1 MNKYAN
7 TFKEASVIL
16 EYLAEED
23 YEKIPKELINVIN
36 ENKNDAYEY
45 EMNDELDLDEQP
57 MLPET
62 KALLFNIFRDY
73 LSTPEQKEKIIQM
86 QKEDMAKLKQ
96 KKSEEFEKSMQNSQT
111 FKFNEAEVETTKETL
126 AMVEYEKEGFWKRL
140 LNKMFGK
147 FSKK

>member
-7 TFKEASVIL
+7 AFKEVSVIL
-16 EYLAEED
+16 EYLVEED
-23 YEKIPKELINVIN
+23 YEKVPKELIAVIN
-36 ENKNDAYEY
+36 ENKNEAYEY
-45 EMNDELDLDEQP
+45 EMNDELDLNEQP

-96 KKSEEFEKSMQNSQT
+96 KKSEDFEKSRQNNPI
-111 FKFNEAEVETTKETL
+111 FKFNEEVETTKETL
-126 AMVEYEKEGFWKRL
+126 SMIEYEKESFWKRV

-147 FSKK
+147 FNKK

>member
-7 TFKEASVIL
+7 AFKEASVIL
-16 EYLAEED
+16 EYLVEED

-36 ENKNDAYEY
+36 ENKNEAYEY
-45 EMNDELDLDEQP
+45 EMNDELDLNEQP

-96 KKSEEFEKSMQNSQT
+96 KKSEEFEKSMQNNQT
-111 FKFNEAEVETTKETL
+111 FKFNEVEVETTKETL
-126 AMVEYEKEGFWKRL
+126 PMVEYEKDGFWKRL

>member
-7 TFKEASVIL
+7 AFKEASVIL
-16 EYLAEED
+16 EYLVEDD
-23 YEKIPKELINVIN
+23 YEKIPKKLLDVIN
-36 ENKNDAYEY
+36 ENKNDVYEY
-45 EMNDELDLDEQP
+45 EMNDELDLNEQP

-111 FKFNEAEVETTKETL
+111 FKFNEEVETTKETL

-147 FSKK
+147 FNKK

>member
-45 EMNDELDLDEQP
+45 KMNDELDLNEQP

-73 LSTPEQKEKIIQM
+73 LSTPEQKEKIIKM
-86 QKEDMAKLKQ
+86 QKEDMARLNK
-96 KKSEEFEKSMQNSQT
+96 KKSEDFEKGMAKRQT
-111 FKFNEAEVETTKETL
+111 FEMQIEAEEG
-126 AMVEYEKEGFWKRL
+126 EKEQTSLVEVKKESFWIKL
-140 LNKMFGK
+140 LNKIMRK
-147 FSKK
+147 